1 MFEVLTER
9 LDGVLRKMRAS
20 SRLTED
26 NIGESMREVRR
37 ALLEADVQLQV
48 ARDFVERVREKA
60 LGTEVL
66 RSLQPGQQLVKVV
79 HEELVELL
87 GGEAAPLQL
96 SGHPAVLLL
105 AGLQGSGK
113 TTLAAKLAGHLKKR
127 GHKPL
132 LVAADVY
139 RPAAID
145 QLQVLGRQQDV
156 PVTALP
162 GERDVPKIVRAGL
175 DAARE
180 GLRDIVIVDTA
191 GRLHI
196 DDELMNELEAVR
208 KEAQPQETLLVL
220 DAMTGQEALGVAQE
234 FDRRIPLTGV
244 VLTKLDGDARGGAA
258 LSLRAVLGKPIK
270 FVGVGEGLDD
280 LETFHPDRMAQRI
293 LGMGDVLTL
302 AEKAQEVYDEDQA
315 RELEKKMRRQSLT
328 LEDFLEQLQAVKK
341 MGPLDKIV
349 GMLPGVPANAVADAR
364 REIDSKRLDR
374 VQGIVHSMTRV
385 ERRNPRVI
393 DGSRRR
399 RIARGSGTSV
409 QEVNQLLSQ
418 FDQMKRMMKNMTQGK
433 SPSAVPKAR
442 RAARV
447 ATRAVAAGHAR
458 KRYGSKRKRRR

>member
-1 MFEVLTER
+1 MFELLTER
-9 LDGVLRKMRAS
+9 LDGVLRKMRS
-20 SRLTED
+20 SARMTED
-26 NIGESMREVRR
+26 NIGETLREVRR
-37 ALLEADVQLQV
+37 ALLEADVQIQV
-48 ARDFVERVREKA
+48 ARDFVGRVRERA

-66 RSLQPGQQLVKVV
+66 RSLQPGQQLVKIV

-87 GGEAAPLQL
+87 GGESAPLQL
-96 SGHPAVLLL
+96 TGHPAVVLL

-132 LVAADVY
+132 LVAADIY
-139 RPAAID
+139 RPAAIE
-145 QLQVLGRQQDV
+145 QLQVLGEQLDV
-156 PVTALP
+156 PVTARP
-162 GERDVPKIVRAGL
+162 GERDVPAIVRAAL
-175 DAARE
+175 AEARE
-180 GLRDIVIVDTA
+180 ALRDVMIVDTA

-196 DDELMNELEAVR
+196 DDELMNELEALR
-208 KEAQPQETLLVL
+208 QAAPPQETLLVL
-220 DAMTGQEALGVAQE
+220 DAMTGQEALSVAQE
-234 FDRRIPLTGV
+234 FHRRIPLSGV

-258 LSLRAVLGKPIK
+258 LSLRAVLGRPIK

-315 RELEKKMRRQSLT
+315 RELEKKMRRQTLT
-328 LEDFLEQLQAVKK
+328 LEDFLDQLQAVKK

-349 GMLPGVPANAVADAR
+349 GMLPGVPANALADAR
-364 REIDSKRLDR
+364 REMDSKRLER
-374 VQGIVHSMTRV
+374 VQGIVHSMTRI

-418 FDQMKRMMKNMTQGK
+418 FDQMKRMMKSMTSGN
-433 SPSAVPKAR
+433 SPGVPKPR

-447 ATRAVAAGHAR
+447 ATRAVAAGHTR
-458 KRYGSKRKRRR
+458 KRYGSKRKRRK

>member
-20 SRLTED
+20 ARLTEE
-26 NIGESMREVRR
+26 NIDETLREVRR
-37 ALLEADVQLQV
+37 ALLEADVQIQV
-48 ARDFVERVREKA
+48 ARDFVGRVRAKA
-60 LGTEVL
+60 VGTEVL
-66 RSLQPGQQLVKVV
+66 RSLQPGQQLVKIV
-79 HEELVELL
+79 HDELVELL
-87 GGEAAPLQL
+87 GGATAPLHV
-96 SGHPAVLLL
+96 SGHPAVVLL

-113 TTLAAKLAGHLKKR
+113 TTFAAKLAAHLQKS

-139 RPAAID
+139 RPAAVE
-145 QLQVLGRQQDV
+145 QLGVLGRQLGV

-162 GERDVPKIVRAGL
+162 RERDVPAIVRAARA
-175 DAARE
+175 AARE
-180 GLRDIVIVDTA
+180 GLRDVMIVDTA

-196 DDELMNELEAVR
+196 DDELMNELAAVR
-208 KEAQPQETLLVL
+208 EAAPPQETLLVL

-302 AEKAQEVYDEDQA
+302 AERAQEVYDEDQA
-315 RELEKKMRRQSLT
+315 RDLEKKMRRQTLT
-328 LEDFLEQLQAVKK
+328 LEDFLDQLAAVKK

-349 GMLPGVPANAVADAR
+349 GMLPGVPASALADAR
-364 REIDSKRLDR
+364 REIDAKRLDR
-374 VQGIVHSMTRV
+374 VQGIVHSMTQV

-399 RIARGSGTSV
+399 RIAKGSGTSV

-418 FDQMKRMMKNMTQGK
+418 FDQMKRMMKTMASGSK
-433 SPSAVPKAR
+433 SATPVSR

-447 ATRAVAAGHAR
+447 ATRAVAAGHTR
-458 KRYGSKRKRRR
+458 KRYGSKRKRRT